1 MAMMMEDK
9 IALIEMLESISEDHP
24 ELEERLKKMGGVK
37 VLAFNLGTDLNHGIN
52 NLLEIVQKGILS
64 KVL

>member
-1 MAMMMEDK
+1 MMMEDK

-37 VLAFNLGTDLNHGIN
+37 NLAVSLGTDLSHGIHSN
-52 NLLEIVQKGILS
+52 ERKERVTLFGM
-64 KVL
+64 